1 MSILASSNDSQM
13 AHARSRS
20 PRNCRWEDQG
30 WKCVCCSCEAAL
42 RTWKGGHFEREELEK
57 QPKGTAERFM
67 IGELHSGIHTHTT
80 KGYHPSVR
88 IVPDFVEGRR
98 KLCRRSQDLKD
109 MLILSPP
116 VPLKSQHVEKDDP
129 WLKQQISDTVNNAAQ
144 RNLNALT
151 PTELEARSERLKVSL
166 SKGSLASGSG
176 PSTNPFLTHPF
187 GCNTETAS
195 GTCMKRFGTEGEL
208 LQHIIDMCHDN
219 YHGISVEQ
227 AKAWAE
233 HELRDVT
240 QQVDSVAKACASR
253 THALWTN
260 SSAASSESGTLQ
272 PQVGGAAPGSRRATS
287 ENATEVHYVEG

>member
-1 MSILASSNDSQM
+1 MASS
-13 AHARSRS
+13 HARSRS
-20 PRNCRWEDQG
+20 PRKCRWEDQG
-30 WKCVCCSCEAAL
+30 WKCVCCQAWEDQG
-42 RTWKGGHFEREELEK
+42 WED
-57 QPKGTAERFM
+57 
-67 IGELHSGIHTHTT
+67 
-80 KGYHPSVR
+80 PSVQS
-88 IVPDFVEGRR
+88 VPDFVEGRK
-98 KLCRRSQDLKD
+98 KLCQRSQELKER
-109 MLILSPP
+109 LILFPHL
-116 VPLKSQHVEKDDP
+116 PLKSQHVEKDDP

-219 YHGISVEQ
+219 YHSISVEQ

-260 SSAASSESGTLQ
+260 SSAASSESGT
-272 PQVGGAAPGSRRATS
+272 RRATS

>member
-1 MSILASSNDSQM
+1 
-13 AHARSRS
+13 
-20 PRNCRWEDQG
+20 
-30 WKCVCCSCEAAL
+30 
-42 RTWKGGHFEREELEK
+42 
-57 QPKGTAERFM
+57 M
-67 IGELHSGIHTHTT
+67 IGELHREDNLHGEGRYQTT
-80 KGYHPSVR
+80 KGYHPSAR
-88 IVPDFVEGRR
+88 IIPSYAKLRGRR
-98 KLCRRSQDLKD
+98 QELKD
-109 MLILSPP
+109 MLIPPPP

-176 PSTNPFLTHPF
+176 PSTNPFHPFLTHPF

-219 YHGISVEQ
+219 YHSISVEQ